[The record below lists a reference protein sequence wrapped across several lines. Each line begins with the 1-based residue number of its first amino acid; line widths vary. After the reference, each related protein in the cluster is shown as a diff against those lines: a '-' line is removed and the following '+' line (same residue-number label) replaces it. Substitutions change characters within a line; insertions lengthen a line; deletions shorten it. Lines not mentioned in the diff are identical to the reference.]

1 MPSQMTPIRVDQT
14 PCCCPPD
21 CPGHPDYNNT
31 NVTTSSSSSFKPSR
45 LGREASAHSP
55 MASFYLALITG
66 HYDKQIYNLQSG
78 RRNLTGS
85 SATNRDSKASTAG
98 VSEDQM
104 EAVSKAAPSEAQRIP
119 NERDSFPTP
128 TCKCSSST
136 VYFEVLVANLIH
148 RGAAEGGEVW

>member
-1 MPSQMTPIRVDQT
+1 MTPIRVHQT

-31 NVTTSSSSSFKPSR
+31 NVTTSSYSSSSKPSR
-45 LGREASAHSP
+45 LSREASAHGP
-55 MASFYLALITG
+55 MASFYLALVAG

-78 RRNLTGS
+78 HRSLTGS
-85 SATNRDSKASTAG
+85 SATNQDSKASPAG
-98 VSEDQM
+98 TSEDQM
-104 EAVSKAAPSEAQRIP
+104 EAAPKAAPSEAQRIP
-119 NERDSFPTP
+119 NERDFFPAP
-128 TCKCSSST
+128 TCKYSSST